1 LLINEETHP
10 YTNHFPFALRY
21 LRYTTAMLQLTDIQQ
36 AAKLLENIT
45 VNTPLLKDQTASHE
59 LESSV
64 FVKAE
69 CLQRS
74 GSFKIRGAY
83 NKISQLTN
91 EEKALG
97 IIAASAGNHAQGV
110 ALAGQMHGIRTIIVM
125 PEYAPLTKVNAT
137 RSLGAEVV
145 LHGGSFDDAAAKVE
159 ELREAKG
166 YTLVHAFNDEKVMAG
181 QGTMGLEILRDLPD
195 VSMLVVPIGGGG
207 LISGIATAV
216 KALKPSVKIFGVQ
229 AQGCSSIKPSL
240 EAGHPITAQAAQ
252 TIADGIAVKRP
263 GTLTLPVIRDLVDEI
278 VEVSDDEIAKGIAHC
293 VQNTRLVV
301 EGAGA
306 AGIAALLAEKVEV
319 KPDDVVCTVLCG
331 GNIDGNL
338 LARVIEQVMV
348 RQGRYVLL
356 KLAVIDRPGALSRL
370 ISLIAEQGANVID
383 VFHRR
388 ALWLAPL
395 GKVGVE
401 LVLEVRDSQHS
412 QQVMEALTK
421 AGYHAEFDDDQ
432 GEWPD

>member
-1 LLINEETHP
+1 
-10 YTNHFPFALRY
+10 
-21 LRYTTAMLQLTDIQQ
+21 MLQLADIEK
-36 AAKLLENIT
+36 AATLLNSI
-45 VNTPLLKDQTASHE
+45 VVATPLLKDQIASSD
-59 LESSV
+59 LACSV
-64 FVKAE
+64 YLKAE

-83 NKISQLTN
+83 TKINSLTA

-110 ALAGQMHGIRTIIVM
+110 ALAGQMHGIHTTIVM

-137 RSLGAEVV
+137 KSLGAEVI
-145 LHGGSFDDAAAKVE
+145 LHGQSFDDAAAKVD
-159 ELREAKG
+159 ELRETHG

-181 QGTMGLEILRDLPD
+181 QGTIGLEILRDLPD
-195 VSMLVVPIGGGG
+195 VSVVVVPIGGGG
-207 LISGIATAV
+207 IISGIATAI
-216 KALKPSVKIFGVQ
+216 KALKPNVKIVGVQ
-229 AQGCSSIKPSL
+229 AEGCSSIKPSL
-240 EAGHPITAQAAQ
+240 QAGHPVSAQAAQ

-263 GTLTLPVIRDLVDEI
+263 GTLTLPIIKNLVDEI
-278 VEVSDDEIAKGIAHC
+278 IEVSDDDIAKGIAHC
-293 VQNTRLVV
+293 VQNMRLVV

-319 KPDDVVCTVLCG
+319 QPDDVVCTVLCG

-412 QQVMEALTK
+412 QQVMEVLTS
-421 AGYHAEFDDDQ
+421 AGYHVEFDDDQ